1 MTRNLEIRGLAKRYG
16 SKRVFDAF
24 EGTFEPGRLTALV
37 GPNGAGKTTL
47 LRIAAGLQTADAG
60 EIIRPAP
67 AAYYGGFD
75 TIPVAGSVRN
85 LRASLGVSPGDDQRS
100 LSRLSRGEL
109 QLVGL
114 EIVLDLAP
122 AILLLD
128 EPWTALEPHVRRELT
143 GRLSGLAAAGKMVI
157 CSSHDLDEVVRA
169 ADDVVFL
176 HDGKGVWMP
185 EDQRLDQTA
194 LMAMFEKTRESRGR
208 KDAVPG
214 Q

>member
-1 MTRNLEIRGLAKRYG
+1 VIGKLEMRQVAKSYG
-16 SKRVFDAF
+16 RKRVFDAF
-24 EGTFEPGRLTALV
+24 DGTFEPGKLTALV

-47 LRIAAGLQTADAG
+47 MRIAAGLQTADAG
-60 EIIRPAP
+60 EIVRPAP
-67 AAYYGGFD
+67 AAYFGGFD
-75 TIPVAGSVRN
+75 TIPVAGSVRT
-85 LRASLGVSPGDDQRS
+85 LRVSLGVSAGDDRRS
-100 LSRLSRGEL
+100 LSGLSRGEL

-143 GRLSGLAAAGKMVI
+143 QRLSGLASQGRIVV
-157 CSSHDLDEVVRA
+157 CSSHDLDEVLRA

-176 HDGKGVWMP
+176 NDGKGVWMRAH
-185 EDQRLDQTA
+185 ERVDQAA
-194 LMAMFEKTRESRGR
+194 LMAMFEKTRETRLR
-208 KDAVPG
+208 KV